1 MSLSAVRCQHQC
13 KQGFLALMVLLV
25 ALPFSLAFPGFAPY
39 AAAQTGQ
46 KVVEGKVV
54 GSGSQPQTGAIVYL
68 KNTKTS
74 DIKSFISTAD
84 GSYRFG
90 QLSPDV
96 DYEIWAEYYGR
107 KSSTKTIS
115 SFDSKKLLDYQ
126 LKVDTGK

>member
-1 MSLSAVRCQHQC
+1 MSFTAVRRALPC
-13 KQGFLALMVLLV
+13 KRVFYSLIVLLLALPIV
-25 ALPFSLAFPGFAPY
+25 APVPHAR
-39 AAAQTGQ
+39 AQSTQ

-54 GSGSQPQTGAIVYL
+54 GSSNQPQSGAIVYL
-68 KNTKTS
+68 KNTKTT

-96 DYEIWAEYYGR
+96 DYEIWAEYQGR
-107 KSSTKTIS
+107 KSPTKTVS

-126 LKVDTGK
+126 LKFDTGK

>member
-1 MSLSAVRCQHQC
+1 MRLPALYCWQQH
-13 KQGFLALMVLLV
+13 KYFFHGLIVLLL
-25 ALPFSLAFPGFAPY
+25 ALPFLGLTARAT
-39 AAAQTGQ
+39 AQTGQ

-54 GSGSQPQTGAIVYL
+54 GSSNQPQTGAIVYL
-68 KNTKTS
+68 KNTKTD
-74 DIKSFISTAD
+74 DIKSFISSPD

-96 DYEIWAEYYGR
+96 DYQIWAEYQGR
-107 KSSTKTIS
+107 KSNTKTIS

>member
-1 MSLSAVRCQHQC
+1 MTFCAVRRYQHC
-13 KQGFLALMVLLV
+13 RHVFHSPIASLIVLL
-25 ALPFSLAFPGFAPY
+25 LAASFLGSTPRLT
-39 AAAQTGQ
+39 AQSGQ
-46 KVVEGKVV
+46 KIVQGKVV
-54 GSGSQPQTGAIVYL
+54 GSSSQPQSGAIVYL
-68 KNTKTS
+68 KNTKTD

-96 DYEIWAEYYGR
+96 DYEIWAEYQGH
-107 KSSTKTIS
+107 KSTTKTVS

>member
-1 MSLSAVRCQHQC
+1 MIFCAPDLDQHAKRILQY
-13 KQGFLALMVLLV
+13 LTVLLLTGLV
-25 ALPFSLAFPGFAPY
+25 FVQAP
-39 AAAQTGQ
+39 ATQAQAGQ
-46 KVVEGKVV
+46 KVVQGKVV
-54 GSGSQPQTGAIVYL
+54 GSTNLPQSGAIVYL
-68 KNTKTS
+68 KNDKTT

-96 DYEIWAEYYGR
+96 DYEIWAEYQGR
-107 KSSTKTIS
+107 KSPTKTVS

>member
-1 MSLSAVRCQHQC
+1 MSFPAVRVTQHC
-13 KQGFLALMVLLV
+13 KHFSRALTVLLLALPLL
-25 ALPFSLAFPGFAPY
+25 GFTPH

-54 GSGSQPQTGAIVYL
+54 GSSNQPQPGAIVYL
-68 KNTKTS
+68 KNTKS
-74 DIKSFISTAD
+74 GDIKSFISVAD
-84 GSYRFG
+84 GTYRFG

-96 DYEIWAEYYGR
+96 DYEIWAEYNGR
-107 KSSTKTIS
+107 KSTTKMVS